1 VKHETWVVL
10 LRGINVGGKNKL
22 PMKELVAL
30 LETLGFVD
38 IKTYIQSGN
47 VVFRGPKGT
56 PSKLATTIASAIEEA
71 FDFRPN
77 VIALTKE
84 NFEKA
89 AAANPFPDAEAAQDG
104 KTLHAFFLEEA
115 PRKVDAACLDA
126 VKIPSERWHV
136 IGSVFY
142 LHAPEGFGTSK
153 LATKAERCLGVSAT
167 ARNWRTVGELLKL
180 AEYHASYHREL

>member
-1 VKHETWVVL
+1 MKHETWIVL

-56 PSKLATTIASAIEEA
+56 PSRLAGTISSAIEET

-77 VIALTKE
+77 VIALAKE
-84 NFEKA
+84 DFEK
-89 AAANPFPDAEAAQDG
+89 AAANPFPEAETAQDG

-126 VKIPSERWHV
+126 VKIPSERWRV

-142 LHAPEGFGTSK
+142 LRAPEGFGTSK
-153 LATKAERCLGVSAT
+153 LATKAERCLGVAAT

-180 AEYHASYHREL
+180 AEYRA